1 MPLIRDIMSK
11 VVVSIRP
18 DATMTDAVKVLTK
31 HHLSGAPVVSTEG
44 KVVGF
49 ISEPNLMDVLF
60 DREVRTRKVSEY
72 MSDEVQT
79 VHVDDPIST
88 AANMFAMYGFRRLPV
103 VENGRLIGVVTRRDL
118 LAHSLVSTEAFS
130 EPLIELIPA
139 LSDYAYA

>member
-18 DATMTDAVKVLTK
+18 EATLTDAVKVLTK

-44 KVVGF
+44 KVIGF

-60 DREVRTRKVSEY
+60 DEEVRTRKVWEY
-72 MSDEVQT
+72 MSDEVQM
-79 VHVDDPIST
+79 VHIDDPISM

-103 VENGRLIGVVTRRDL
+103 VEHGRLIGVVTRRDL
-118 LAHSLVSTEAFS
+118 LAHSLVSPETFS
-130 EPLIELIPA
+130 EPLVELIPA
-139 LSDYAYA
+139 LAEYA